1 MSDKPGLNFQ
11 AARLKAIAKAPYLAT
26 AIWAMHPIATPGIGT
41 MGIDKF
47 WRLYYDPEV
56 VEEWDVDGTATV
68 LIHEVWH
75 LLRRHPERAEE
86 MGIDY
91 DDRGFETQYKHK
103 VWNLA
108 ADCELNDDIRQ
119 EGHTFPIEGVFPETF
134 DLPEDKIAEW
144 YFDKIFDE
152 NEMQNAKKALQK
164 LIQKI
169 KDAIGEDG
177 NPMAGDDGSGAGG
190 IAKDWEKGKDAT
202 DEDGEPLPQTLEGE
216 GELVRQQVAHDI
228 KKNIGN
234 APGHAERWAEERLNP
249 KVDWRRQLQGAIRG
263 ALMQAAGRVD
273 YSYTRPSRRQSAVP
287 QVVLPVMRGPKPS
300 VAMVIDTSGS
310 MSQKDLARALGEAKG
325 VVEATESKVSV
336 IACDARAYEI
346 QDIYRAEDIDLTGG
360 GGTDMNAGL
369 DKAEEI
375 KPAPA
380 IAIVFTDGY
389 TPPWREKKPDKIDKV
404 VICLI
409 EQGNRSWGSMTET
422 PSWATVIKVDSE

>member
-1 MSDKPGLNFQ
+1 MTQKPGLNFQ

-41 MGIDKF
+41 MGIDKW

-56 VEEWDVDGTATV
+56 VEEWDIDGTATV

-86 MGIDY
+86 IGIDY
-91 DDRGFETQYKHK
+91 EDKGFETAYKHK

-119 EGHTFPIEGVFPETF
+119 ESHAFPVDAIFPENF
-134 DLPEDKIAEW
+134 SLPENKMAEW

-152 NEMQNAKKALQK
+152 NKMEDAKKALEE

-169 KDAIGEDG
+169 KDQIGDAN

-190 IAKDWEKGKDAT
+190 IAKDWEQGQNAT
-202 DEDGEPLPQTLEGE
+202 DEDGNPLPKTSEGE

-228 KKNIGN
+228 QKNIGN
-234 APGHAERWAEERLNP
+234 SPGHAQRWADERLNP

-273 YSYTRPSRRQSAVP
+273 YSYTRPSRRQAAIP

-300 VAMVIDTSGS
+300 VAMIIDTSGS
-310 MSQKDLARALGEAKG
+310 MSQDDLNTAIGEAKG
-325 VVEATESKVSV
+325 VIEATESNVKV
-336 IACDARAYEI
+336 IATDSQAYEI
-346 QDIYRAEDIDLTGG
+346 QDIYRPEDIDLTGG

-375 KPAPA
+375 KPSPS

-389 TPPWREKKPDKIDKV
+389 TPPWRDKKPSKIDKV
-404 VICLI
+404 IICII
-409 EQGNRSWGSMTET
+409 EQRGRSWGSMTEV
-422 PSWATVIKVDSE
+422 PKWATRIDVEV